1 MKNTYGLLNDSIMTS
16 SKDEMKIIVNE
27 EISIYFMW
35 NKDKKLILEDSKS
48 EDSDVFNFINVKQ
61 TPICISTSGDLAYFS
76 TVVGK
81 VKMSGYW
88 CHWRN

>member
-1 MKNTYGLLNDSIMTS
+1 M
-16 SKDEMKIIVNE
+16 
-27 EISIYFMW
+27 
-35 NKDKKLILEDSKS
+35 ILEDYKS

-61 TPICISTSGDLAYFS
+61 TPTCISTSGDLAYFS

-88 CHWRN
+88 CHWRNSFPKGLRDESHSKRMLWTIELMNNSLNTQIEKRKNDII